1 MTEGAPIRREPPSD
15 LSQMVTV
22 VKYEL
27 LKHTRSRRL
36 IGSIAVIVLII
47 SLIYAIPLALNNP
60 YAGHTT
66 LQVEVIPYGPVSY
79 AFLNNSHALNDTMV
93 IHVNGTL
100 LPRSNST
107 WIFNED
113 GTNRVLFMSNL
124 SGQKVVADFDFKT
137 PAKDFSDTFMNFMNM
152 LVIILVT
159 FFGAD
164 ALVSEYQN
172 RTAYLLFPNP
182 IRREVMFAGKFI
194 ASFIACLTMI
204 GWFYLL
210 ILVLSLISI
219 GGVATYLGLS
229 FCFAILY
236 LLACLAVAYFVSS
249 ILKGS
254 TGAIILTFFLLLMIL
269 PIVQSV
275 GMISGMKMWFLLTF
289 MGTLPSTA
297 LSWDNYPID
306 SVQTIPGMG
315 FTLYNYYPD
324 PGTSVIVMFAYVAIF
339 VAMSIFLFRRKELTG

>member
-36 IGSIAVIVLII
+36 VGSIAVIVLII
-47 SLIYAIPLALNNP
+47 ALIYVIPPALDNP
-60 YAGHTT
+60 YAGHMT
-66 LQVEVIPYGPVSY
+66 QQMEVIPSGFVSY
-79 AFLNNSHALNDTMV
+79 AFLNNSNPTNGTIAV
-93 IHVNGTL
+93 HVNGTL
-100 LPRSNST
+100 LPEANWSYE
-107 WIFNED
+107 ED
-113 GTNRVLFMSNL
+113 MNAVVFMSNL
-124 SGQKVVADFDFKT
+124 TGKSVVADFDFKT
-137 PAKDFSDTFMNFMNM
+137 PAKDFSDTFMNFINM

-204 GWFYLL
+204 SLFYLL
-210 ILVLSLISI
+210 ILALSLISV

-249 ILKGS
+249 MLKGS